1 MRNCF
6 KPSFLLL
13 VLWNICFIIVPV
25 LILSF
30 FAITDQNN
38 NFTLS
43 NLLKIGS
50 FWRIILRSA
59 LFATITTVICLIIA
73 YPFAYFV
80 FKTVKPSNQK
90 LIIALVTLPMWTNLL
105 LRTFAWMT
113 LIEKNGLINKILM
126 FLNLPTIKLINTPA
140 AVILVMIYDFLPFMI
155 IPIFSSINKIS
166 NNIMQASN
174 DLGAGEL
181 QTLKRVIFPL
191 SIKGVFYGIGTTFVL
206 SCSSFIIPRMMSG
219 GTTILIGDLIE
230 SQFLGSSY
238 NPWLGSALALGLNAA
253 IILMFL
259 LILKLRK
266 PKKGNLSNE
275 TAIFQ

>member
-1 MRNCF
+1 MRSYF

-13 VLWNICFIIVPV
+13 ATWNVCFIIAPV
-25 LILSF
+25 LVLSF

-38 NFTLS
+38 NLTLA

-59 LFATITTVICLIIA
+59 LFATITTVICLLVA

-90 LIIALVTLPMWTNLL
+90 LIIALITLPMWTNLL

-140 AVILVMIYDFLPFMI
+140 AVILVMVYDFLPFMI
-155 IPIFSSINKIS
+155 IPIYNSINKIS
-166 NNIMQASN
+166 NNIIQASN
-174 DLGAGEL
+174 DLGAGEF
-181 QTLKRVIFPL
+181 QTLKRIIFPL

-230 SQFLGSSY
+230 SQFLGFSY

-253 IILMFL
+253 IILVFFMT
-259 LILKLRK
+259 LKLRK
-266 PKKGNLSNE
+266 PRKGNLNNE